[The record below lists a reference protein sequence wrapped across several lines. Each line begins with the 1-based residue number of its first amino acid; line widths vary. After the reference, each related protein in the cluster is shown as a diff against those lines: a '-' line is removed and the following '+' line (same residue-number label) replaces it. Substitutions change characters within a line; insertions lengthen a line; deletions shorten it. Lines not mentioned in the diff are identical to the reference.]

1 MNSHSY
7 VKNLSI
13 PPTWHI
19 FYPISKHQFITVSTV
34 LIHHRSSLLPSDP
47 HTSPSYLT
55 VRSITSSLS
64 PSAHP
69 FLPDLTCTFYRSDLF
84 FILSESSL
92 PEQQRLLD
100 NLIHN
105 LTCCRLLFP
114 VIFEA
119 ILFNSCDRIL
129 HHSVRINSVFQR
141 IFR

>member
-1 MNSHSY
+1 MNSRSY

-64 PSAHP
+64 HPTHP
-69 FLPDLTCTFYRSDLF
+69 FLPDLTCIFYRSDLF
-84 FILSESSL
+84 FILSKSPS
-92 PEQQRLLD
+92 PEQHQLYD
-100 NLIHN
+100 NLSHN
-105 LTCCRLLFP
+105 LTCCRLLFL
-114 VIFEA
+114 VIFGS
-119 ILFNSCDRIL
+119 ILFNFRDRIL
-129 HHSVRINSVFQR
+129 HHSGRIN
-141 IFR
+141 